1 MSIKI
6 KVENNANLA
15 REELELAVKRALTK
29 CGLQAQTFSK
39 SLCPV
44 DIGNLR
50 NSISYE
56 VNDNTVYIGTNVEY
70 APYIEFGT
78 YKMLARPYLEPA
90 LSNYIGTYESII
102 KSELGGT
109 G

>member
-1 MSIKI
+1 MGVTIKI
-6 KVENNANLA
+6 ENNSNLV

-44 DIGNLR
+44 DTGNLR

-70 APYIEFGT
+70 APYVELGT
-78 YKMLARPYLEPA
+78 YKMTARPYLEPA
-90 LSNYIGTYESII
+90 LSGYIGTYESII